1 MMKEFL
7 AASTQAM
14 LANQQPS
21 GAYVAS
27 PDFDQYHYCWLRD
40 GSFIAHALDR
50 LGEFSSAD
58 RFHRWCASSIDRIAP
73 LMEAATAAAVRGDN
87 VDPAKM
93 PPARFSLDGLVVQ
106 DEWPNFQIDGYGT
119 WLWSLEQHLG
129 RAGRGLP
136 VEYEPAVRRTAGYL
150 AAIGTR
156 PCFDVWEEHGDAV
169 HTATLG
175 SVFAGLTAAASL
187 LALPALDERAE
198 EIRAV
203 ILDGAERHG
212 RFAKS
217 NRHPD
222 VDGSLLWLSR
232 PFGIVDA
239 FNPLFEATVAAIAAA
254 LDLGGGIRRYATD
267 TYYGGGAWPVLT
279 ASLGWHYLEV
289 GDLSGANARLRWIID
304 RFDPERHLGEQF
316 AGARR
321 DPPKYAEWVKRW
333 GPPAED
339 LLWSHAMFVVLS
351 DELGLVSDHAASE
364 SPAVL
369 R

>member
-1 MMKEFL
+1 MNAFL
-7 AASTQAM
+7 AASTRAM

-50 LGEFSSAD
+50 LGEFDSAD
-58 RFHRWCASSIDRIAP
+58 RFHSWCASSIDRIAP
-73 LMEAATAAAVRGDN
+73 VMEAATATAMRSECI
-87 VDPAKM
+87 DPAKM
-93 PPARFSLDGLVVQ
+93 PPARFSLDGRVVE

-119 WLWSLEQHLG
+119 WLWSLELHLA
-129 RAGRGLP
+129 RAGRALP
-136 VEYEPAVRRTAGYL
+136 AEYEPAVRRTARYL
-150 AAIGTR
+150 AAIGTQ

-175 SVFAGLTAAASL
+175 SVFAGLTAASSL
-187 LALPALDERAE
+187 LALPALAERAE
-198 EIRAV
+198 EIRAG
-203 ILDGAERHG
+203 ILASAERRG
-212 RFAKS
+212 RFTKS
-217 NRHPD
+217 NVDPD

-232 PFGIVDA
+232 PFGVIDA
-239 FNPLFEATVAAIAAA
+239 ASPLFEATVAAIAST
-254 LDLGGGIRRYATD
+254 LDLEGGTRRYAAD

-279 ASLGWHYLEV
+279 ASLGWHYSAV
-289 GDLSGANARLRWIID
+289 GELDEANARLRWISD
-304 RFDPERHLGEQF
+304 RFDSDNRLAEQF
-316 AGARR
+316 AGSRR
-321 DPPKYAEWVKRW
+321 DPPWYAEWVERW

-351 DELGLVSDHAASE
+351 DELGLVSDHPASE